1 MAVLWE
7 YGSEQH
13 DSKEVEEVHRRGKL
27 QRLEEIEDPEAYE
40 KRELVNILM
49 VKCSKTKLEVLKN
62 YEDFYKKNPNGSIT
76 KEEYVNSTEVT
87 QWIVKMNTYLNS
99 YRTFWKLKHSSVFL
113 MRITAEL

>member
-1 MAVLWE
+1 MNNMTAKKL
-7 YGSEQH
+7 G
-13 DSKEVEEVHRRGKL
+13 KFTRRGKL

-49 VKCSKTKLEVLKN
+49 VKCSKTKDEVLED
-62 YEDFYKKNPNGSIT
+62 YEDFYKKNPSGSIT

-87 QWIVKMNTYLNS
+87 QCIVKMNTYLNS